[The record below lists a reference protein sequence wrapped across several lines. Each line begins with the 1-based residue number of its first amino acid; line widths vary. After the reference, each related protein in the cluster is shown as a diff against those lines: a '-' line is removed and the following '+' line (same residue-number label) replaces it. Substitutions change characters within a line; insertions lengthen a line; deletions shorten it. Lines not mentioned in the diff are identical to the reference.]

1 MLEVRAL
8 PPEPRC
14 YFRHMRKSLAGGFVL
29 VGALALGC
37 SACGGGSNQAA
48 ASHRKS
54 HSHAQVTHAKKK
66 HHTSATKH
74 HATATTTTVA
84 PTTTTTTTTTT
95 STTAPALTK
104 CTFADLSVTPGQY
117 GAGLGHEGG
126 VILFKNVGTTE
137 CTLSG
142 YPGVA
147 GLNSSGQQVTQ
158 AERTRA
164 GYLGG
169 FRTTAGPLP
178 VVVLQPGQTASAFV
192 EGTDVPHGTQPSC
205 PNYPALLVTP
215 PTSKTSVKITRQLP
229 GCTPIEVHPIVPG
242 TTGDAS

>member
-1 MLEVRAL
+1 
-8 PPEPRC
+8 
-14 YFRHMRKSLAGGFVL
+14 MRKRVAGGFIL
-29 VGALALGC
+29 AGALALGC
-37 SACGGGSNQAA
+37 SACGSGPNQAA
-48 ASHRKS
+48 ATHRKS
-54 HSHAQVTHAKKK
+54 HTRSQVKKK
-66 HHTSATKH
+66 HRNTATKT
-74 HATATTTTVA
+74 TAA
-84 PTTTTTTTTTT
+84 PTTTTTTTT

-104 CTFADLSVTPGQY
+104 CTFSELSVTPGQY

-126 VILFKNVGTTE
+126 VILFKNVGTSA

-147 GLNSSGQQVTQ
+147 GLNASGQQVTQ

-169 FRTTAGPLP
+169 FRTTTGPLP
-178 VVVLQPGQTASAFV
+178 VVDLQPGQTASAFV
-192 EGTDVPHGTQPSC
+192 EGTDIPHGTQTSC